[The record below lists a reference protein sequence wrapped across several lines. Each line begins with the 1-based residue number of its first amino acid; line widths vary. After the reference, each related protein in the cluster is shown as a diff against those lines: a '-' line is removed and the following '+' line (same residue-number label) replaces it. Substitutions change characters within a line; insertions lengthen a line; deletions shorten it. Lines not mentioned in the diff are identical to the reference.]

1 MPEDW
6 KKAAG
11 QPSARN
17 KAMDL
22 LARRE
27 HSEQEIRHKLRSRD
41 FDDDAIEIAIEG
53 LKSDRLLSDERFTE
67 AYVSQ
72 RFDAGYGP
80 LKIRYELQQKGV
92 DSALV
97 DACLAP
103 LAEEWQHSMRQ
114 QRARRFGADLPE
126 DYRERMKQARFL
138 QNRGF
143 SPESVMRLFR

>member
-1 MPEDW
+1 MPDEVTIS
-6 KKAAG
+6 AG

-27 HSEQEIRHKLRSRD
+27 HSEQEIRHKLRSRE
-41 FDDDAIEIAIEG
+41 FDEDAIESAVDG
-53 LKSDRLLSDERFTE
+53 LKEDGLLSDQRFTE
-67 AYVSQ
+67 AYVYQ
-72 RFDAGYGP
+72 RFNAGYGP

-92 DSALV
+92 ESALV
-97 DACLAP
+97 DACLMP
-103 LAEEWQHSMRQ
+103 LDDEWQQSMQQ
-114 QRARRFGADLPE
+114 QRARKFGAALPE